1 MTGYGLGTAEKEG
14 IKLTVEM
21 KTVNHRFLDIQMKMP
36 RQFLSAEDSIKKKV
50 SNCIKRGRVDVFV
63 TVEGENLSN
72 KVLDV
77 DWSLMDAY
85 VNILNQIKERYG
97 IEQEINLMNLKNEEI
112 ISISQI
118 PIEQEYINELLLF
131 AVNEAVTN
139 LSLMRKTEGAS
150 LKEDLLN
157 NIQSL
162 VTILENVKR
171 VTPQTTA
178 LYFEK
183 LKLKIEE
190 LVGQSVD
197 EARIVTEAAV
207 FAEKVDVSEEITRL
221 ESHTEQFVQTLNE
234 AEAVGRKL
242 DFIIQE
248 MNREVNT
255 IGSKC
260 NDALVSKLVVEM
272 KSFIEKMKEQVQN
285 IE

>member
-1 MTGYGLGTAEKEG
+1 
-14 IKLTVEM
+14 
-21 KTVNHRFLDIQMKMP
+21 MKMP